1 MDKII
6 LITENNNEISLSKE
20 ASKQS
25 KLLNTLIEDLPEGN
39 QPIFSFH
46 NIKYDIAKKIVDFL
60 EYYNKNKP
68 KETNR
73 VVAIYD
79 FESEMSNF
87 DKEYTNIDINTIIDL
102 IHAANFF
109 EIKSLIELLTTKLD
123 SLMMR
128 KNPEEIYKN
137 LPKNDD
143 NKHVNEQDLFN
154 EIF

>member
-1 MDKII
+1 M
-6 LITENNNEISLSKE
+6 
-20 ASKQS
+20 
-25 KLLNTLIEDLPEGN
+25 
-39 QPIFSFH
+39 
-46 NIKYDIAKKIVDFL
+46 
-60 EYYNKNKP
+60 
-68 KETNR
+68 NR
-73 VVAIYD
+73 VIVIYD
-79 FESEMSNF
+79 FESEMSNL

-143 NKHVNEQDLFN
+143 NKQVNEQDLFN

>member
-1 MDKII
+1 MKF
-6 LITENNNEISLSKE
+6 LYLKKH
-20 ASKQS
+20 KQS
-25 KLLNTLIEDLPEGN
+25 KLLNNLKEDLPEGN
-39 QPIFSFH
+39 QSIFSFH

-79 FESEMSNF
+79 FEREMSNF

-143 NKHVNEQDLFN
+143 NKQVNEQDLFN